1 MNRLP
6 RAAADER
13 GSILILATVGI
24 VVAMIAAALAVDLG
38 RLASDKRDDQK
49 IADLAALD
57 AARNLSSAAAACS
70 AAQASAA
77 RNGYNSLSCA
87 AVVLG
92 HVDSLTKVF
101 SAGGANDA
109 VQVSVRSNFSTAF
122 PFVGGPSSTGG
133 KAVAAV
139 KSQAGFSIGSSLG
152 NFSSADNVVLNKVLG
167 KLFNNPGAVSL
178 SAVTY
183 QGLAGSTIKLGDLA
197 AQLGFGSVDT
207 MLTSTV
213 TLGQLL
219 TATGTVLSNSNT
231 ILGASV
237 TGLASLVLSGTSSF
251 KLGDIITAQ
260 QGSGVAAS
268 TGINVLDLITG
279 SAELANKSHLVDV
292 GTSMTLP
299 VTGVGSLATKLSLTV
314 IEAAQTYIGPV
325 GGSVKTAQVSE
336 TLTPNLNANALG
348 LGLLTV
354 SGDIPVALT
363 SAGATGTLNSITCTS
378 PQGIGVGVSATPVT
392 TSVSTTLTVSSL
404 GIPVA
409 SVKVGPAS
417 ADSASATNSV
427 SFSYPAEFTPTASPK
442 STPAVP
448 PGLALTGGQI
458 SVTLLGLL
466 PLGITASNIA
476 AAVLGIVNNTVTA
489 VSNQVLSPTFAAMG
503 LKLGQVDVAALKDAF
518 NPATCGQPGLMS

>member
-1 MNRLP
+1 
-6 RAAADER
+6 
-13 GSILILATVGI
+13 
-24 VVAMIAAALAVDLG
+24 
-38 RLASDKRDDQK
+38 
-49 IADLAALD
+49 
-57 AARNLSSAAAACS
+57 
-70 AAQASAA
+70 
-77 RNGYNSLSCA
+77 
-87 AVVLG
+87 
-92 HVDSLTKVF
+92 
-101 SAGGANDA
+101 
-109 VQVSVRSNFSTAF
+109 
-122 PFVGGPSSTGG
+122 
-133 KAVAAV
+133 
-139 KSQAGFSIGSSLG
+139 
-152 NFSSADNVVLNKVLG
+152 
-167 KLFNNPGAVSL
+167 
-178 SAVTY
+178 
-183 QGLAGSTIKLGDLA
+183 
-197 AQLGFGSVDT
+197 
-207 MLTSTV
+207 
-213 TLGQLL
+213 
-219 TATGTVLSNSNT
+219 
-231 ILGASV
+231 
-237 TGLASLVLSGTSSF
+237 
-251 KLGDIITAQ
+251 
-260 QGSGVAAS
+260 VAAS